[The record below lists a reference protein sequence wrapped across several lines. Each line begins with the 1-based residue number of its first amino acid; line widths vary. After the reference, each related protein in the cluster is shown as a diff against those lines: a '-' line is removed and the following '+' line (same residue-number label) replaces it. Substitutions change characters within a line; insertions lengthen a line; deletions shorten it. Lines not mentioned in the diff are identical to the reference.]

1 MEVVKEQVADLERRI
16 TSLEELQREDHDE
29 FSENATKHDVML
41 EVLSEQNKTI
51 LRRLDQQDTT
61 QEAFQQSVLAKF
73 DEFKKAIFQK
83 LEDQKS
89 KYSDAQW
96 AIAMLLLG
104 GFVSGF
110 IFAILYMIK

>member
-1 MEVVKEQVADLERRI
+1 MEVIKEQVSDIERRLRDLEK
-16 TSLEELQREDHDE
+16 LQREDHDE
-29 FSENATKHDVML
+29 FSENATKHDVLL
-41 EVLSEQNKTI
+41 EVLSEQSKVI
-51 LRRLDQQDTT
+51 LERLDQQDTT
-61 QEAFQQSVLAKF
+61 QEAVQQSVLAKF

>member
-29 FSENATKHDVML
+29 FSENAIKHDVML